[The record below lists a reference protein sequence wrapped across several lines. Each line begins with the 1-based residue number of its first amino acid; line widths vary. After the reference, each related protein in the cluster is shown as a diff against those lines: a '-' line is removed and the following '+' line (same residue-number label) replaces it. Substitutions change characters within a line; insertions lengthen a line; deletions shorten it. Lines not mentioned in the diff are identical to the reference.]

1 MHILGLH
8 LTGCASHGPASN
20 RPVSHDLVFHR
31 VCISHHVH
39 LLYLYL
45 TVYAPHRP
53 ASHKPASRRPA
64 SEILRLWSA
73 MAARGSCI
81 LSSIRWASGAYVD
94 RNENISQES
103 PELDT
108 EIVPNRSWPDALQFY
123 EAE

>member
-1 MHILGLH
+1 M
-8 LTGCASHGPASN
+8 
-20 RPVSHDLVFHR
+20 
-31 VCISHHVH
+31 H

-53 ASHKPASRRPA
+53 ASHRPA

-94 RNENISQES
+94 RNENIPQES

-123 EAE
+123 EAWMMMKQVKYEFWR